1 MFFCSPSARSFS
13 PNFAPLAL
21 QIQDFTLGTQI
32 LHRIV
37 FLANYKDF
45 LMLDLQTARFRTL
58 DELETWDLDEIHR
71 LD

>member
-1 MFFCSPSARSFS
+1 MGRLYPYT
-13 PNFAPLAL
+13 
-21 QIQDFTLGTQI
+21 QDGLT
-32 LHRIV
+32 RNW
-37 FLANYKDF
+37 ANYKDF